1 MKFYWIQI
9 LVSVKEKAV
18 CDCIVHK
25 TFQSQTPLFL
35 SHQMGKLF
43 VFGFP
48 NFSIKIRMR
57 VQENKIRESCTLL
70 TFAKFISKNAILKK
84 NRRGTYRSY

>member
-1 MKFYWIQI
+1 
-9 LVSVKEKAV
+9 
-18 CDCIVHK
+18 
-25 TFQSQTPLFL
+25 
-35 SHQMGKLF
+35 MGKLF

-84 NRRGTYRSY
+84 IEEVPIVVIKTTVPSSHADLLMSFHLI